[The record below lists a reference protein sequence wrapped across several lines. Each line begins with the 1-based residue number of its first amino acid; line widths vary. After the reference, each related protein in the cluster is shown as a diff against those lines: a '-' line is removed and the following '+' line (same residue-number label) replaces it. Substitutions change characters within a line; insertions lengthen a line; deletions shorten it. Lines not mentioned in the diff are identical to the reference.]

1 MAQMKERMI
10 LVVDDDAGQRGLLGE
25 FLGRQGFQVI
35 AADSGEQALALL
47 DDHSPDLMISDV
59 RMPGM
64 TGIEALREARKTHPA
79 LPVLLVTG
87 YADVRDAVEAMR
99 DGALDYLEKPIDLD
113 ELLRLVDRILGI
125 GERVVPVVELPPL
138 PNGVVCQ
145 SPAMYR
151 ALSEAALVAPSEAR
165 VLITGESG
173 TGKEVVARLIHQW
186 SPRLAGP
193 LVTVN
198 CAAIPESLL
207 ESEFFGHER
216 GAFTGAVAQRVG
228 RFEEATGGTIFLD
241 EVGEIPLSLQAKLL
255 RVVQDGAY
263 QRIGGNEERHSNARV
278 VAATNRDLE
287 EEVEAGRFREDLYYR
302 LNVIEIALAP
312 LRDRREDV
320 LSLATTFA
328 ARYGTGTPR
337 LAPNTVD
344 VLTRYPW
351 PGNVRELQNAMERA
365 ALMSRGGIILPEHL
379 PTRVVR
385 EAGSA
390 SQVPA
395 ANAPAAVAHGQTI
408 EDLERDA
415 IRNAL
420 RDHGHNRT
428 RAAKALGISRR
439 TLIYRLRRYAD
450 EGYDLDAE

>member
-1 MAQMKERMI
+1 
-10 LVVDDDAGQRGLLGE
+10 
-25 FLGRQGFQVI
+25 
-35 AADSGEQALALL
+35 
-47 DDHSPDLMISDV
+47 
-59 RMPGM
+59 M
-64 TGIEALREARKTHPA
+64 TGIEALHAARRTHPA

-99 DGALDYLEKPIDLD
+99 DGALDYLEKPIDFD
-113 ELLRLVDRILGI
+113 ELLRLVDRILGL
-125 GERVVPVVELPPL
+125 GERITPVVELPPL
-138 PNGVVCQ
+138 PANVVCQ

-173 TGKEVVARLIHQW
+173 TGKEVVARLIHQG

-198 CAAIPESLL
+198 CAAIPENLL

-216 GAFTGAVAQRVG
+216 GAFSGAVAQRVG

-241 EVGEIPLSLQAKLL
+241 EIGEIPLSLQAKLL
-255 RVVQDGAY
+255 RVVQDGTY
-263 QRIGGNEERHSNARV
+263 QRVGGNEERRSNARV
-278 VAATNRDLE
+278 IAATNRELE
-287 EEVEAGRFREDLYYR
+287 KEVEEGRFREDLYYR

-320 LSLATTFA
+320 LALALAFA
-328 ARYGTGTPR
+328 VRFGSGTPR

-379 PTRVVR
+379 PARLVR
-385 EAGSA
+385 EANA
-390 SQVPA
+390 VVPPPGA
-395 ANAPAAVAHGQTI
+395 GTAMVHGQTI
-408 EDLERDA
+408 DDLERDA
-415 IRNAL
+415 IRTAL
-420 RDHGHNRT
+420 SDHGHNRT

-450 EGYDLDAE
+450 AGCDLDAE